1 MPIDTNIF
9 KKAIQKG
16 NEVWIAPNATVLGQ
30 VTLGHNCT
38 ILFGA
43 VIRAD
48 NDQVNIG
55 ARSNIQDNA
64 VVHVDP
70 GVPVNIGHD
79 CTIGHGAV
87 IHGAT
92 LGNYVLVG
100 MNATVLNN
108 ASVGDYCIIGANT
121 LVPEGMQI
129 PEGSLVVGVPAR
141 IIKRLSEEQREK
153 VRANANA
160 YVELG
165 KVYAENFGVGD
176 ILL

>member
-1 MPIDTNIF
+1 MSIDPSIF
-9 KKAIQKG
+9 KKEINKG
-16 NEVWIAPNATVLGQ
+16 SNVWIAPNATVF
-30 VTLGHNCT
+30 GHVAIGDDCT

-70 GVPVNIGHD
+70 ECPVNIGHD
-79 CTIGHGAV
+79 CIVGHGAI
-87 IHGAT
+87 IHGAS
-92 LGNYVLVG
+92 LGNHVLVG
-100 MNATVLNN
+100 MNATVLNKVV
-108 ASVGDYCIIGANT
+108 VGDYCIIGANT

-141 IIKRLSEEQREK
+141 IIKQLSEEQKEA
-153 VRANANA
+153 VRKNADA

-165 KVYAENFGVGD
+165 KVYTENFR
-176 ILL
+176 